1 MSIYQTSEYALVKE
15 FYQAFGF
22 PVPDK
27 PTELSIERKALR
39 KKLLE
44 EEIKELCGTVNVL
57 YDTATI
63 VDILN
68 ELSDIK
74 YICYG
79 TLIEM
84 GYEYFSEDNG
94 ESEWLVYLMNN
105 IHNIAIG
112 WILET
117 DEVFHQYNI
126 DSIAN
131 EAFKIVHECNM
142 QKLHNGKPIYREDG
156 KILKPEGWVGPKEK
170 IELLITSH
178 HTDKSRR
185 T

>member
-1 MSIYQTSEYALVKE
+1 MSAYQTSEYALVKE
-15 FYQAFGF
+15 FYEAFGL
-22 PVPDK
+22 PVTDK
-27 PTELSIERKALR
+27 PTELSAERKVFR
-39 KKLLE
+39 KKLLD
-44 EEIKELCGTVNVL
+44 EEIEELRGTVNVL
-57 YDTATI
+57 YYTATI

-94 ESEWLVYLMNN
+94 DSEYLIYLMNN
-105 IHNIAIG
+105 IHKIAIG
-112 WILET
+112 WILES
-117 DEVFHQYNI
+117 DEVFHQCDI

-142 QKLHNGKPIYREDG
+142 AKLHNGKPIYREDG

-170 IELLITSH
+170 IELLINTIL
-178 HTDKSRR
+178 KI
-185 T
+185 